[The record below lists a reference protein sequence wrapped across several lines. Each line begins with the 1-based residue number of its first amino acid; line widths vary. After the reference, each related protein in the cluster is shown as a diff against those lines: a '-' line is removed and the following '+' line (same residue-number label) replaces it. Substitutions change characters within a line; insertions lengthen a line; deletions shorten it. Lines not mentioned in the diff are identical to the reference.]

1 MTEVVEPVRVD
12 PDTGTH
18 QLARA
23 LSDARCSA
31 QEFLAG
37 LENQPRTLRIR
48 ASDVVVEFE
57 WGQTPPDPDWTPT
70 AAKESI
76 PAVAEAPCPGGGV
89 LDICSPTVGT
99 FFRAP
104 QPGAAPFVAE
114 GDRVRRGQQVGIV
127 EAMKL
132 MIPVEAEL
140 DGQVVAVL
148 VGDGSSVEFGERLFA
163 VEPVANPT
171 PTAAGQA

>member
-1 MTEVVEPVRVD
+1 MTEVIEPTRAD
-12 PDTGTH
+12 PDAGAY

-31 QEFLAG
+31 SEFLAG
-37 LENQPRTLRIR
+37 VENQPRTLRIR
-48 ASDVVVEFE
+48 ASDVTVEFE
-57 WGQTPPDPDWTPT
+57 WGQTAPDLNWTP
-70 AAKESI
+70 I
-76 PAVAEAPCPGGGV
+76 PAEKSRPALAEAPCPSGGV

-99 FFRAP
+99 FFLAP

-114 GDRVRRGQQVGIV
+114 GDRIRRGQQVGIV

-148 VGDGSSVEFGERLFA
+148 VGDGTAVEFGERLFA
-163 VEPVANPT
+163 VEPVA
-171 PTAAGQA
+171 AGQA